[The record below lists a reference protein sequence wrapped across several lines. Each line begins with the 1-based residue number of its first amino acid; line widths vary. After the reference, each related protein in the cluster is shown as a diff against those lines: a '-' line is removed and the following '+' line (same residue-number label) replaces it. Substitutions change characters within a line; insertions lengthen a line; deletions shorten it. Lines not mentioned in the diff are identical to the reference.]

1 MYTINERGENI
12 SRAVEVLRTTY
23 KNLTLLMG
31 EMDMV
36 GKELGFVPLVPKFLR
51 WKSDSYE
58 EGWLLSDFIKIYQL
72 DGASAG
78 NDHVS
83 DLKEGPVFVVEIDLE
98 GQEGYP
104 EIALSRFQYDLSLWE
119 RVPAVSDHWLFQN
132 PYRLENHF
140 EITYND
146 GIWRSKTR
154 EKSIKKYWGLQQA
167 IGKSIPLITVSD
179 AETIKTNI
187 FQELL
192 DLPEA

>member
-1 MYTINERGENI
+1 MSTINEHGENI
-12 SRAVEVLRTTY
+12 SRAVKVLRTTY

-36 GKELGFVPLVPKFLR
+36 GKELGFVPLGPKFLR

-58 EGWLLSDFIKIYQL
+58 EAWLLSDFIKIYQME
-72 DGASAG
+72 GASAG
-78 NDHVS
+78 NDRVS

-98 GQEGYP
+98 GQDGYP
-104 EIALSRFQYDLSLWE
+104 EITLSRFHYDLSMWE

-132 PYRLENHF
+132 PYWLDNHF

-146 GIWRSKTR
+146 GIWRSRTKD
-154 EKSIKKYWGLQQA
+154 KSFKKYWGLQQA
-167 IGKSIPLITVSD
+167 IGKSIPLTSVSD
-179 AETIKTNI
+179 VETIKTNI
-187 FQELL
+187 FKELL

>member
-1 MYTINERGENI
+1 MSTINERGENI

-36 GKELGFVPLVPKFLR
+36 GKELGFVPLGPKFLR

-58 EGWLLSDFIKIYQL
+58 EAWLLSDFIKIYQM
-72 DGASAG
+72 DGASVG

-83 DLKEGPVFVVEIDLE
+83 DLKEGSVFVVEIDLE
-98 GQEGYP
+98 GQDGYP

-119 RVPAVSDHWLFQN
+119 RVPAVSDHWLFQD

-140 EITYND
+140 EITYDD

-154 EKSIKKYWGLQQA
+154 DKSFKKYWGLQQA
-167 IGKSIPLITVSD
+167 IGKSIPLTSVSD
-179 AETIKTNI
+179 VETIKKNI
-187 FQELL
+187 FEGLL